1 MLEKKVLTVKSAYDI
16 AKENGFQG
24 TQSAWLQ
31 SLKGKDGNNGEK
43 GQQGEKGTSV
53 TIQSVTPTSTGTRV
67 TFSDGN
73 SFEVKNGTNGNDGA
87 RGQQG
92 EAGQS
97 VNVWT
102 GTQSEY
108 SRIYN
113 YDNNTIY
120 LIKG

>member
-1 MLEKKVLTVKSAYDI
+1 M
-16 AKENGFQG
+16 
-24 TQSAWLQ
+24 
-31 SLKGKDGNNGEK
+31 
-43 GQQGEKGTSV
+43 
-53 TIQSVTPTSTGTRV
+53 TIQSVTPTSNGTRV